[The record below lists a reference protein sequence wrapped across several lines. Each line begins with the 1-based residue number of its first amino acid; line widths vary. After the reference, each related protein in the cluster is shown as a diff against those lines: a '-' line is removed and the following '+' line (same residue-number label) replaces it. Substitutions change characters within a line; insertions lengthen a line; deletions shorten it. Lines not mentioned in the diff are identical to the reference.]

1 MVRTGAFAYAKYGY
15 ETTFGTAVTAN
26 KKFGL
31 QDRVSSWSL
40 TNNRINLA
48 ALNQIEPEKF
58 AYGQQQGSLSI
69 GYVLSNP
76 WVFGAVYGAPSVGT
90 VANGV
95 ATHTFPHAASGCQGS
110 HTGGG
115 HPSGQPK
122 NVRSATVEVA
132 FDASDSGGGDIVRT
146 LKGCVTNSLA
156 ISTTVGQ
163 TVDVTQDM
171 SYGKEDAPAT
181 TFTAGNAPSIPA
193 SEFPYT
199 FAHARLKV
207 ADSILAQVQD
217 LDITF
222 SQNSDML
229 WGLNSH
235 QAVSTYRRVFDIT
248 GRFRASWL
256 DKNRLEDVLNQVS
269 AGTSTNFVE
278 TVGGTIELEIVFTNG
293 QSGANLKTITILG
306 SGLAPTS
313 INITGI
319 EPVEPVFEEIE
330 WQVKSCTINCD
341 NSISAAEE

>member
-15 ETTFGTAVTAN
+15 ETTFQTAVTAD

-31 QDRVSSWSL
+31 QDKVGSWTL

-48 ALNQIEPEKF
+48 QLNQIEPNKF
-58 AYGQQQGSLSI
+58 AYGQQQGTLSMNYI
-69 GYVLSNP
+69 LSNP
-76 WVFGAVYGAPSVGT
+76 WVFGSIYGAPSTGAVS
-90 VANGV
+90 NGV
-95 ATHTFPHAASGCQGS
+95 ATHSYPHASD
-110 HTGGG
+110 
-115 HPSGQPK
+115 GQPK
-122 NVRSATVEVA
+122 NVRSATVEIA
-132 FDASDSGGGDIVRT
+132 FDASDAGSGDIVRT
-146 LKGCVTNSLA
+146 LKGCITNSLA
-156 ISTTVGQ
+156 LSTTVGQ

-181 TFTAGNAPSIPA
+181 TFSGGSAPAKPVN
-193 SEFPYT
+193 EFPYT

-207 ADSILAQVQD
+207 ADAVIAQVQD

-222 SQNSDML
+222 TQNSDML

-235 QAVSTYRRVFDIT
+235 QAVSSYRRVFDIT

-256 DKNRLEDVLNQVS
+256 DKTRLENVLNQVE
-269 AGTSTNFVE
+269 AGTSGNFTE
-278 TVGGTIELEIVFTNG
+278 TVGGTIELEIVFNNG

-306 SGLAPTS
+306 SGLAPTN

-330 WQVKSCTINCD
+330 WQVKSCTVSCD
-341 NSISAAEE
+341 NSISTTGGE

>member
-15 ETTFGTAVTAN
+15 ETTFQTAVTAD

-31 QDRVSSWSL
+31 QDKVGSWTL

-48 ALNQIEPEKF
+48 QLNQIEPNKF
-58 AYGQQQGSLSI
+58 AYGQQQGTLSMN
-69 GYVLSNP
+69 YVLSNP
-76 WVFGAVYGAPSVGT
+76 WVFGSIYGTPSVGS
-90 VANGV
+90 VSNGV
-95 ATHTFPHAASGCQGS
+95 ATHSYPHASN
-110 HTGGG
+110 
-115 HPSGQPK
+115 GQPK
-122 NVRSATVEVA
+122 NVRSATVEIA
-132 FDASDSGGGDIVRT
+132 FDASDSSGGDIVRT
-146 LKGCVTNSLA
+146 LKGCITNSLA
-156 ISTTVGQ
+156 LSTTVGQ

-181 TFTAGNAPSIPA
+181 TFTGSNAPANPTN
-193 SEFPYT
+193 EFPYT

-207 ADSILAQVQD
+207 ADAVIAQVQD

-222 SQNSDML
+222 TQNSDML

-235 QAVSTYRRVFDIT
+235 QAVSSYRRVFDIT

-256 DKNRLEDVLNQVS
+256 DKTRLENVLNQVS
-269 AGTSTNFVE
+269 AGTSTNFTE

-306 SGLAPTS
+306 SGLAPTN

-330 WQVKSCTINCD
+330 WQVKSCTVSCD

>member
-15 ETTFGTAVTAN
+15 ETTFATAVTAD
-26 KKFGL
+26 KKFGF
-31 QDRVSSWSL
+31 QDRVSSWTL

-48 ALNQIEPEKF
+48 QLNQIEPNKF
-58 AYGQQQGSLSI
+58 AYGQQQGTLSMNYI
-69 GYVLSNP
+69 LSSP
-76 WVFGAVYGAPSVGT
+76 WVFGAIYGVPSVG
-90 VANGV
+90 AISNGV
-95 ATHTFPHAASGCQGS
+95 ATHSYPHASN
-110 HTGGG
+110 
-115 HPSGQPK
+115 GQPK
-122 NVRSATVEVA
+122 NVRSATVEIA
-132 FDASDSGGGDIVRT
+132 FDASDSGSGDIVRT
-146 LKGCVTNSLA
+146 LKGCITNSLA
-156 ISTTVGQ
+156 LSTTVGQ

-171 SYGKEDAPAT
+171 SYGREDVPAT
-181 TFTAGNAPSIPA
+181 TFSGGSAPAKPTN
-193 SEFPYT
+193 EFPYT

-207 ADSILAQVQD
+207 ADAVIAQVQD

-222 SQNSDML
+222 TQNSDML

-235 QAVSTYRRVFDIT
+235 QAVSSYRRVFDIT

-256 DKNRLEDVLNQVS
+256 DKTRLENVLNQVE
-269 AGTSTNFVE
+269 AGTSGNFTE

-306 SGLAPTS
+306 SGLAPTN

-330 WQVKSCTINCD
+330 WQVKSCTVSCD

>member
-15 ETTFGTAVTAN
+15 ETTFATAVTAN

-31 QDRVSSWSL
+31 QDKVGSWTL

-48 ALNQIEPEKF
+48 QLNQIEPNKF
-58 AYGQQQGSLSI
+58 AYGQQQGTLSMN
-69 GYVLSNP
+69 YVLSNP
-76 WVFGAVYGAPSVGT
+76 WVFGAIYGTPSVGS
-90 VANGV
+90 VSNGV
-95 ATHTFPHAASGCQGS
+95 ATHSYPHASN
-110 HTGGG
+110 
-115 HPSGQPK
+115 GQPK
-122 NVRSATVEVA
+122 NVRSATVEIA

-156 ISTTVGQ
+156 LSTTVGQ
-163 TVDVTQDM
+163 TVDVTHDM

-181 TFTAGNAPSIPA
+181 TFTGSNAPALPT

-207 ADSILAQVQD
+207 ADSIIAQVQD

-222 SQNSDML
+222 TQNSDML
-229 WGLNSH
+229 WGLNDH
-235 QAVSTYRRVFDIT
+235 QAQASYRRVFDIT

-256 DKNRLEDVLNQVS
+256 DKSRLEDVLNQVK
-269 AGTSTNFVE
+269 AGTSGNFAE
-278 TVGGTIELEIVFTNG
+278 TVGNTIELEIVFTNG

-306 SGLAPTS
+306 SGLAPTN

-330 WQVKSCTINCD
+330 WQVKSCTISCD

>member
-15 ETTFGTAVTAN
+15 ETTFATAVTAD

-31 QDRVSSWSL
+31 QDKVGSWTL

-48 ALNQIEPEKF
+48 QLNQIEPNKF
-58 AYGQQQGSLSI
+58 AYGQQQGTLSMNYI
-69 GYVLSNP
+69 LSSP
-76 WVFGAVYGAPSVGT
+76 WVFGAVYGAPSVGSIS
-90 VANGV
+90 NGV
-95 ATHTFPHAASGCQGS
+95 ATHSYPHASN
-110 HTGGG
+110 
-115 HPSGQPK
+115 GQPK
-122 NVRSATVEVA
+122 NVRSTTVEIA
-132 FDASDSGGGDIVRT
+132 FDASDAGSGDIVRT
-146 LKGCVTNSLA
+146 LKGCITNSLA
-156 ISTTVGQ
+156 LSTTVGQ

-181 TFTAGNAPSIPA
+181 TFSGGSAPAKPVN
-193 SEFPYT
+193 EFPYT

-207 ADSILAQVQD
+207 ADTVIAQVQD

-222 SQNSDML
+222 TQNSDML

-235 QAVSTYRRVFDIT
+235 QAVSSYRRVFDIT

-256 DKNRLEDVLNQVS
+256 DKTRLENVLNQVE
-269 AGTSTNFVE
+269 AGTSGNFTE
-278 TVGGTIELEIVFTNG
+278 TVGGTIELEIVFNNG

-306 SGLAPTS
+306 SGLAPTN

-330 WQVKSCTINCD
+330 WQVKSCTVSCD

>member
-15 ETTFGTAVTAN
+15 ETTFATAVTAD

-31 QDRVSSWSL
+31 QDKVGSWTL

-48 ALNQIEPEKF
+48 QLNLIEPNKF
-58 AYGQQQGSLSI
+58 AYGHQQGTLSMNYI
-69 GYVLSNP
+69 LSSP
-76 WVFGAVYGAPSVGT
+76 WVFGAIKGTPSVGS
-90 VANGV
+90 VSNGV
-95 ATHTFPHAASGCQGS
+95 ATLSYPHASN
-110 HTGGG
+110 
-115 HPSGQPK
+115 GQPK
-122 NVRSATVEVA
+122 NVRSTTVEIA

-146 LKGCVTNSLA
+146 LKGCITNSLA
-156 ISTTVGQ
+156 LSTTVGQ

-181 TFTAGNAPSIPA
+181 TFSGGNAPAKPTN
-193 SEFPYT
+193 EFPYT

-207 ADSILAQVQD
+207 ADAVIAQVQD

-222 SQNSDML
+222 TQNSDML

-235 QAVSTYRRVFDIT
+235 QAVSSYRRVFDIT

-256 DKNRLEDVLNQVS
+256 DKTRLEDVLNQVE
-269 AGTSTNFVE
+269 AGTSGNFTE

-293 QSGANLKTITILG
+293 QAGANLKTITILG
-306 SGLAPTS
+306 SGLAPTN

-330 WQVKSCTINCD
+330 WQVKSCTVSCD

>member
-15 ETTFGTAVTAN
+15 ETTFATAVTAD

-31 QDRVSSWSL
+31 QDKVGSWTL

-48 ALNQIEPEKF
+48 QLNQIEPNKF
-58 AYGQQQGSLSI
+58 AYGQQQGTISMN
-69 GYVLSNP
+69 YVLSNP
-76 WVFGAVYGAPSVGT
+76 WVFGAVYGAPSTGAVS
-90 VANGV
+90 NGV
-95 ATHTFPHAASGCQGS
+95 ATHSYPHASN
-110 HTGGG
+110 
-115 HPSGQPK
+115 GQPK
-122 NVRSATVEVA
+122 NVRSTTVEIA
-132 FDASDSGGGDIVRT
+132 FDASDAGSGDIVRT

-156 ISTTVGQ
+156 LSTTVGQ
-163 TVDVTQDM
+163 TVDVTQDL

-181 TFTAGNAPSIPA
+181 TFSGGSAPAKPVN
-193 SEFPYT
+193 EFPYT

-207 ADSILAQVQD
+207 ADAVIAQVQD

-222 SQNSDML
+222 TQNSDML

-235 QAVSTYRRVFDIT
+235 QAVSSYRRVFDIT

-256 DKNRLEDVLNQVS
+256 DKTKLENVLNQVE
-269 AGTSTNFVE
+269 AGTSGNFTE
-278 TVGGTIELEIVFTNG
+278 TVGGTIELEILFTNG

-306 SGLAPTS
+306 SGLAPTN

-330 WQVKSCTINCD
+330 WQVKSCTVSCD

>member
-15 ETTFGTAVTAN
+15 ETTFATAVTAD

-31 QDRVSSWSL
+31 QDKVGSWTL

-48 ALNQIEPEKF
+48 QLNQIEPNKF
-58 AYGQQQGSLSI
+58 AYGQQQGTLSMNYI
-69 GYVLSNP
+69 LSSP
-76 WVFGAVYGAPSVGT
+76 WVFGAVYGAPSVGSIS
-90 VANGV
+90 NGV
-95 ATHTFPHAASGCQGS
+95 ATHSYPHASN
-110 HTGGG
+110 
-115 HPSGQPK
+115 GQPK
-122 NVRSATVEVA
+122 NVRSTTVEIA
-132 FDASDSGGGDIVRT
+132 FDASDAGSGDIVRT
-146 LKGCVTNSLA
+146 LKGCITNSLA
-156 ISTTVGQ
+156 LSTTVGQ

-181 TFTAGNAPSIPA
+181 TFSGGSAPAKPVN
-193 SEFPYT
+193 EFPYT

-207 ADSILAQVQD
+207 ADAVIAQVQD

-222 SQNSDML
+222 TQNSDML

-235 QAVSTYRRVFDIT
+235 QAVSSYRRVFDIT

-256 DKNRLEDVLNQVS
+256 DKTRLENVLNQVE
-269 AGTSTNFVE
+269 AGTSGNFTE
-278 TVGGTIELEIVFTNG
+278 TVGGTIELEIVFNNG

-306 SGLAPTS
+306 SGLAPTN

-330 WQVKSCTINCD
+330 WQVKSCTVSCD